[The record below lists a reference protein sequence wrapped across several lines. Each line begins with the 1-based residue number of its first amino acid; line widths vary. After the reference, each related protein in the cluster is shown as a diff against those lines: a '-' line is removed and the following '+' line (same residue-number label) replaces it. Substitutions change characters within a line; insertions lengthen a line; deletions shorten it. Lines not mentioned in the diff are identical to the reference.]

1 MIDFESHRILNIAQG
16 RGPISE
22 LRLLKESGV
31 QLLPEVWYLA
41 DSGYQGLQLLHQRAT
56 LPVKK
61 PKNSQLSTE
70 QRQANGRLARLIR
83 RIRPWIRIEHVI
95 RSLKVFRILSD
106 PKSPNLRYR
115 NRRKRLAL
123 RFSLIAG
130 IFNFELALS

>member
-95 RSLKVFRILSD
+95 RSLKVFRILSG
-106 PKSPNLRYR
+106 RYR

-123 RFSLIAG
+123 RFRLIAG

>member
-22 LRLLKESGV
+22 LRLFKESGV

-61 PKNSQLSTE
+61 PKNSQLSTV
-70 QRQANGRLARLIR
+70 QRQANGRLARLR
-83 RIRPWIRIEHVI
+83 IRIEHVI
-95 RSLKVFRILSD
+95 RSLKVFRILSG
-106 PKSPNLRYR
+106 RYR

-123 RFSLIAG
+123 RFRLIAG

>member
-70 QRQANGRLARLIR
+70 QRQANGRLARLR
-83 RIRPWIRIEHVI
+83 IRIEHVI
-95 RSLKVFRILSD
+95 RSLKVFRILSG
-106 PKSPNLRYR
+106 RYR

-123 RFSLIAG
+123 RFRLIAG

>member
-83 RIRPWIRIEHVI
+83 RICPWIRIEHVI
-95 RSLKVFRILSD
+95 RSLKVFRILSG
-106 PKSPNLRYR
+106 RYR

-123 RFSLIAG
+123 RFRLIAG

>member
-41 DSGYQGLQLLHQRAT
+41 DSGYQGLQLLHRRAT

-70 QRQANGRLARLIR
+70 QR
-83 RIRPWIRIEHVI
+83 
-95 RSLKVFRILSD
+95 
-106 PKSPNLRYR
+106 
-115 NRRKRLAL
+115 
-123 RFSLIAG
+123 
-130 IFNFELALS
+130 

>member
-22 LRLLKESGV
+22 LRLFKESGV

-41 DSGYQGLQLLHQRAT
+41 DSGYQGLQLLHRRAT

-70 QRQANGRLARLIR
+70 QRQANGRLARLR
-83 RIRPWIRIEHVI
+83 IRIEHVI
-95 RSLKVFRILSD
+95 RSLKVFRILSG
-106 PKSPNLRYR
+106 RYR

-123 RFSLIAG
+123 RFRLIAG

>member
-22 LRLLKESGV
+22 IRLFKESGV

-70 QRQANGRLARLIR
+70 QRQANGRLARL
-83 RIRPWIRIEHVI
+83 RIRTRHLI
-95 RSLKVFRILSD
+95 RSLKCPL
-106 PKSPNLRYR
+106 NL
-115 NRRKRLAL
+115 L
-123 RFSLIAG
+123 G
-130 IFNFELALS
+130 QQTD